1 MSQQSTADQ
10 VRLDEI
16 VKTAALVIHRQG
28 YDATSMNDIADAVK
42 LTKAG
47 LYYYTKGKQDLLYKI
62 ILWAMDLV
70 ETEIL
75 QPGRAIRDPEER
87 LHEIVRRH
95 LEAMLVDGGVVAILT
110 VEVDKLT
117 PEHKDEIKGRHRLYL
132 DLVRDTLRE
141 LKEQGRLRPQDPMI
155 AALNLFATIL
165 GIARWYQPV
174 GHLSREVVIGE
185 ITSYVLGALLK
196 DEKRQ

>member
-70 ETEIL
+70 ETDIL
-75 QPGRAIRDPEER
+75 QPGRAIKDPEER
-87 LHEIVRRH
+87 LHEIVQRH
-95 LEAMLVDGGVVAILT
+95 LDAILVDGGVVAILT

-132 DLVRDTLRE
+132 DLVRDTLLE

-165 GIARWYQPV
+165 GIARWYQPG

-196 DEKRQ
+196 DDKRQ